1 MTFGQAV
8 HPGVYEWR
16 LDRYP
21 WSMASLRLSA
31 RGALVA
37 AAIGIGIALSPG
49 RALAVGEQITDVR
62 VLDNQRTEESTVRS
76 IAGISIGDTLESDT
90 LDTVRERL
98 NTTGL
103 FADVNVWWEANGSG
117 VRVNISV
124 KDKFPWAPVPTAS
137 WSSNNKSIGLLFV
150 HGNLFGHGKQLLI
163 GGRLA
168 QIDSGAVI
176 GYRDPSLFGTWA
188 YWQLQGVVQRQI
200 IPEYQNSGVTPLGVA
215 TLANPY
221 EFRETRLFSYGFE
234 PAFGIAWMRRVKTQV
249 AWHLEK
255 FEYFDVGSD
264 NPVTG
269 APTVQATSPGTSGFG
284 RAMLSFDFRA
294 REFSVMTG
302 QALTGSVDYGSP
314 AFGSDFTFWRVGA
327 GWEQGIKFFRSHNLI
342 YSVGGVFSNNVPFW
356 NENTAG
362 GTNLRGYLGQ
372 QFRGD
377 TQLGGKLE
385 YHFPLFSISS
395 LDFRALG
402 FYDVQAVW
410 FRDLPTGTDLTD
422 PITGATYRQRDTTD
436 RRSLSTGPV
445 PLPTGFGRDAIHND
459 VGVGL
464 RFFLRSVAV
473 PLVGVDFGYGIEA
486 ANWQFIIIVGA

>member
-1 MTFGQAV
+1 MALLRSAARR
-8 HPGVYEWR
+8 GV
-16 LDRYP
+16 L
-21 WSMASLRLSA
+21 A
-31 RGALVA
+31 ALI
-37 AAIGIGIALSPG
+37 AIGIATVPG
-49 RALAVGEQITDVR
+49 RALAVGEQITDVH
-62 VLDNQRTEESTVRS
+62 VLDNQRTEESTVLS
-76 IAGISIGDTLESDT
+76 IAGIAIGDTLEADT

-103 FADVNVWWEANGSG
+103 FADVNVWWEPHGSG

-150 HGNLFGHGKQLLI
+150 HGNLFGRGKQLLI

-168 QIDSGAVI
+168 QIDSGAVL

-188 YWQLQGVVQRQI
+188 YWQLQGVVQRQV
-200 IPEYQNSGVTPLGVA
+200 IPEYQNSGMTPMGGVA
-215 TLANPY
+215 TLGDPY
-221 EFRETRLFSYGFE
+221 EFRETKLFSYGIE

-255 FEYFDVGSD
+255 FSYFSNSADD
-264 NPVTG
+264 PATG
-269 APTVQATSPGTSGFG
+269 VALVPATQTGTSGFG
-284 RAMLSFDFRA
+284 RAALSFDFRA

-302 QALTGSVDYGSP
+302 QALSGNVDYGSP
-314 AFGSDFTFWRVGA
+314 GFGGDFTFWRMGA
-327 GWEQGIKFFRSHNLI
+327 GWEQGIKFFHSHNLI
-342 YSVGGVFSNNVPFW
+342 YSFGGAFSHNVPFW

-362 GTNLRGYLGQ
+362 GTNLRGYIGQ

-377 TQLGGKLE
+377 TQLGGKVE

-395 LDFRALG
+395 LDFRALA

-410 FRDLPTGTDLTD
+410 FRDMANGTDVTD
-422 PITGATYRQRDTTD
+422 PITGATYRQRDTPDGRTFPNNPAPGF
-436 RRSLSTGPV
+436 STPI
-445 PLPTGFGRDAIHND
+445 GFNRDAIHND

-473 PLVGVDFGYGIEA
+473 PLVGVDFGYGLEA

>member
-1 MTFGQAV
+1 MRSVA
-8 HPGVYEWR
+8 GV
-16 LDRYP
+16 
-21 WSMASLRLSA
+21 
-31 RGALVA
+31 
-37 AAIGIGIALSPG
+37 
-49 RALAVGEQITDVR
+49 
-62 VLDNQRTEESTVRS
+62 
-76 IAGISIGDTLESDT
+76 SIGDTLEADT
-90 LDTVRERL
+90 LDLVRERL

-103 FADVNVWWEANGSG
+103 FADVNVWWEPHGSG
-117 VRVNISV
+117 VRINISV

-150 HGNLFGHGKQLLI
+150 HGNLFGRGKQLLI
-163 GGRLA
+163 GARLA
-168 QIDSGAVI
+168 QIDSGAVVA
-176 GYRDPSLFGTWA
+176 YRDPSLFGTWM
-188 YWQLQGVVQRQI
+188 YWQLQGLVQRNV
-200 IPEYQNSGVTPLGVA
+200 IPEYQNTGMAPMGVA

-234 PAFGIAWMRRVKTQV
+234 PAFGVAWMRRVRTQV

-255 FEYFDVGSD
+255 FSYFSAGTDPA
-264 NPVTG
+264 NPAVRPVRTSHSI
-269 APTVQATSPGTSGFG
+269 PSTYLVPATKGGTSGFG

-294 REFSVMTG
+294 REFAVMTG
-302 QALTGSVDYGSP
+302 EALSLSADYGSS
-314 AFGSDFTFWRVGA
+314 AFGSDFTFYRGGV

-342 YSVGGVFSNNVPFW
+342 YSAGATAGHNLPFW

-377 TQLGGKLE
+377 TQFGGKLE

-410 FRDLPTGTDLTD
+410 FRDAPTGTMVTD
-422 PITGATYRQRDTTD
+422 PNGSTYNGSYGASYVQRNTPDARTF
-436 RRSLSTGPV
+436 PV
-445 PLPTGFGRDAIHND
+445 ALPSGFSRDSIHND

-486 ANWQFIIIVGA
+486 ASWQFIIVVGA